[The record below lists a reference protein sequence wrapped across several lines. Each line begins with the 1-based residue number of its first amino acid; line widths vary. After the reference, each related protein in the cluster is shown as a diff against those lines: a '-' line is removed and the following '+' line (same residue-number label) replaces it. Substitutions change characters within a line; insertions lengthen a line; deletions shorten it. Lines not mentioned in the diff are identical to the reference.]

1 MKILYA
7 PLVILCL
14 GLGACTS
21 SIPVKTNH
29 PLTYQRE
36 LLAVH
41 HWDVMAADVANWLQ
55 NLLIGASG
63 EQGQA
68 PAQDIRPVALYVQQP
83 QYGSEAGDVFHDLL
97 ITQLANRGFI
107 MGMDPSQGLLVS
119 YDIQAVTQPWMLAKT
134 DDSEVVINASVMS
147 GDRYVGR
154 FSDIYYI
161 PHENKGLYIARGPAP
176 VTTRMMEIVGP

>member
-1 MKILYA
+1 MKISYV
-7 PLVILCL
+7 PLIILCL

-21 SIPVKTNH
+21 SIPLKTNY

-36 LLAVH
+36 MLAVH

-55 NLLIGASG
+55 NLLMGTS
-63 EQGQA
+63 EQDQA
-68 PAQDIRPVALYVQQP
+68 QAQDVRPITLNVQQP
-83 QYGSEAGDVFHDLL
+83 QYGSEAGDVFHGLL
-97 ITQLANRGFI
+97 ITQLVNRGFI
-107 MGMDPSQGLLVS
+107 IGETPMHGFPVT
-119 YDIQAVTQPWMLAKT
+119 YDIQVVTQPWMLRET
-134 DDSEVVINASVMS
+134 NDSEVVINASVMS

-161 PHENKGLYIARGPAP
+161 PHINRNLYIARGPAP

>member
-7 PLVILCL
+7 PLVVLCL

-55 NLLIGASG
+55 NLLIGPID
-63 EQGQA
+63 ERNQTQA
-68 PAQDIRPVALYVQQP
+68 QEVRPVALNVQQP
-83 QYGSEAGDVFHDLL
+83 RYGSEASDVFHDLL
-97 ITQLANRGFI
+97 VTQLVNRGFI
-107 MGMDPSQGLLVS
+107 ISAGPSHGFLVS
-119 YDIQAVTQPWMLAKT
+119 YDIQAVTQPWLLAKT

-161 PHENKGLYIARGPAP
+161 PHINKNLYIARGPAP
-176 VTTRMMEIVGP
+176 VTTRLMEIVGP

>member
-7 PLVILCL
+7 PIVILCL

-41 HWDVMAADVANWLQ
+41 HWDVMAADVANWMR
-55 NLLIGASG
+55 NLLIGPIDERS
-63 EQGQA
+63 QA
-68 PAQDIRPVALYVQQP
+68 QAQEVRPVALSVQQAR
-83 QYGSEAGDVFHDLL
+83 YGSEAGDVFHDLL
-97 ITQLANRGFI
+97 VTQLVNRGFI
-107 MGMDPSQGLLVS
+107 ISTGPSHGFLVN

-154 FSDIYYI
+154 FSNIYYI
-161 PHENKGLYIARGPAP
+161 PHENKSLYIARGPAP

>member
-7 PLVILCL
+7 PLAILCL

-21 SIPVKTNH
+21 SIPAKTNY

-36 LLAVH
+36 MLAVH
-41 HWDVMAADVANWLQ
+41 HWDVMAVDVANWLQ
-55 NLLIGASG
+55 NLLIGPVD
-63 EQGQA
+63 EQGQVQA
-68 PAQDIRPVALYVQQP
+68 REVRPVALIVQQP
-83 QYGSEAGDVFHDLL
+83 RYGSEAGDVFHDLL
-97 ITQLANRGFI
+97 VTQLVNRGFI
-107 MGMDPSQGLLVS
+107 MGEGPSHGLSVS
-119 YDIQAVTQPWMLAKT
+119 YDIQAVTQPWMLAKHN
-134 DDSEVVINASVMS
+134 DSEVVLNASVMS

-161 PHENKGLYIARGPAP
+161 PHINKNLYVARGPAP

>member
-21 SIPVKTNH
+21 PIPVKTNH

-41 HWDVMAADVANWLQ
+41 HWDVMAANVANWLQ
-55 NLLIGASG
+55 SLLIGPVD
-63 EQGQA
+63 EQTQA
-68 PAQDIRPVALYVQQP
+68 QAQDVRPVALNVQRP
-83 QYGSEAGDVFHDLL
+83 TYSSEADDIFHDLL
-97 ITQLANRGFI
+97 ITQLVNRGFI
-107 MGMDPSQGLLVS
+107 IGTGPLHGFLVS
-119 YDIQAVTQPWMLAKT
+119 YDIQAVTQPWMLAKN

-161 PHENKGLYIARGPAP
+161 PHENKSLYIARGPAP

>member
-1 MKILYA
+1 MKILSA

-55 NLLIGASG
+55 GLLIGTRD
-63 EQGQA
+63 EQSQSQA
-68 PAQDIRPVALYVQQP
+68 DARPVALHVQQP
-83 QYGSEAGDVFHDLL
+83 RYGSEASDVFHELL
-97 ITQLANRGFI
+97 VTQLANRGFI
-107 MGMDPSQGLLVS
+107 VGMSPSQGLLVS
-119 YDIQAVTQPWMLAKT
+119 YDIQAVTQPWMLAEAN
-134 DDSEVVINASVMS
+134 DSEVVINASVMS

-161 PHENKGLYIARGPAP
+161 PHENKSLYIARGPAP